1 MNGEFVAF
9 FILSLSAIIG
19 GVLMLNLTKV
29 MHMMLALVLIFLS
42 IAGLYFLLSAEFIG
56 VAQILLYSGAITII
70 MIFGIMLTKHN
81 AENESRLTLRK
92 WIIFFAV
99 VAFGAVM
106 YFAVNNVDFANESTQ
121 GSLPLHENNTLQIGT
136 LLYSKYIIPFE
147 LTSVILLVALVG
159 AIILAKRTRKR
170 RIPMSSVPASAYLT
184 LAIILFCI
192 GLFGA
197 LTKRNTVIV
206 LVCIELMLNAAN
218 LNLVAFS
225 KLGLFPNLTGQIF
238 SLFTMAVAAAE
249 AAVGLA
255 ILIAL
260 YRNRTTVQV
269 DEMDTLKG

>member
-29 MHMMLALVLIFLS
+29 MHMMLALVLTFLS

-106 YFAVNNVDFANESTQ
+106 YFAVNSIDFSNQSTTQ

-159 AIILAKRTRKR
+159 AIILAKK
-170 RIPMSSVPASAYLT
+170 
-184 LAIILFCI
+184 
-192 GLFGA
+192 
-197 LTKRNTVIV
+197 
-206 LVCIELMLNAAN
+206 
-218 LNLVAFS
+218 
-225 KLGLFPNLTGQIF
+225 
-238 SLFTMAVAAAE
+238 
-249 AAVGLA
+249 
-255 ILIAL
+255 
-260 YRNRTTVQV
+260 
-269 DEMDTLKG
+269 DEKEEDSNE